1 MMAQGLY
8 KEKLLEHYKHPRNR
22 CDGPIQGADAI
33 ERGSNPRCGDE
44 VEVGIFLNDG
54 RLDKL
59 QFRGRG
65 CAVCIASA
73 SMMTEA
79 VAGMGVRQALL
90 LCDEMHVWF
99 GDLDHACISGL
110 PESLQPL
117 AALREHPARQKCVLL
132 SWEAL
137 AQAISG
143 TTDR

>member
-1 MMAQGLY
+1 MTVQGLY
-8 KEKLLEHYKHPRNR
+8 KEKLLEHYKQPRNR
-22 CDGPIQGADAI
+22 CDGPIQGADAV

-79 VAGMGVRQALL
+79 VAGMGVSQALL
-90 LCDEMHVWF
+90 LCDEMHSWF
-99 GDLDHACISGL
+99 GDPDQATCSL
-110 PESLQPL
+110 PESLQAL

-137 AQAISG
+137 AHAISK
-143 TTDR
+143 TLDR